1 MILSLPILKSS
12 ALEASYDWQ
21 AANEVFT
28 KFNSKN
34 KYFDRHSDAKEDYYQ
49 VFEVEEAIEKVQEK
63 YEEIEV
69 KKHDLLFKEKAFKGQ
84 SIELTQK
91 SDQESLAEVVVIYYE
106 DRLIYLAI
114 AYFGADLAEGD
125 LLAKAWSANRSVE
138 IFKRKDEVEDHSLEI
153 VIQDSKNK
161 KKITSHYPLV
171 MSQVQP
177 LMVNTLLSEW
187 PVTIENNHQTF
198 ETLPT
203 INEEI
208 EEIKSNSLF
217 EEVSTSENMIVDETS
232 SLKEKMRGLLPIH
245 LKEST
250 FKEFSDFKSKY
261 MELSQFLNDIQLDNS
276 KKLVEGLKEP
286 DQALTQVTISDIYEV
301 VGEATETQQLDEE
314 TQVDHYYALSDDQ
327 VYMVELVY
335 RDKQLVIAS
344 FNHYQEK
351 VFEDLPADQ
360 MKIEELKNQLPFS
373 FVMMEEEFGSPD
385 GKIFYLGS
393 NQNYYTW
400 LSFVDNQ
407 AQVLQAKVQA
417 EEVVDLMLMEE

>member
-91 SDQESLAEVVVIYYE
+91 SEQESLAEVVVIYYE

-114 AYFGADLAEGD
+114 AYFGGDLTEGD

-161 KKITSHYPLV
+161 KQITSHYPLV
-171 MSQVQP
+171 MSEVQP

-232 SLKEKMRGLLPIH
+232 SLKEKMRGLLPAH
-245 LKEST
+245 LKESS
-250 FKEFSDFKSKY
+250 FKNFSEFKNKY
-261 MELSQFLNDIQLDNS
+261 MKLSQFLGDIQLDNS
-276 KKLVEGLKEP
+276 KKLVEGVKES
-286 DQALTQVTISDIYEV
+286 DQELTPVTINDVLEI
-301 VGEATETQQLDEE
+301 VGEATESQQLDEI
-314 TQVDHYYALSDDQ
+314 TQVDHYYALSDEH
-327 VYMVELVY
+327 VYIVELVY
-335 RDKQLVIAS
+335 RDKQLVIAT
-344 FNHYQEK
+344 FNHYQEETFK
-351 VFEDLPADQ
+351 ELPVDQ
-360 MKIEELKNQLPFS
+360 FKTEELKSQLPIS
-373 FVMMEEEFGSPD
+373 LVTMEEKFGVPD

-393 NQNYYTW
+393 NQNYCTW
-400 LSFVDNQ
+400 ISFADNRTM
-407 AQVLQAKVQA
+407 VLQAKIQA
-417 EEVVDLMLMEE
+417 EEVVDLMLME